1 MLQLLW
7 KIENMRSEIEVLAL
21 DDDFQDMETDE
32 VALKMS
38 ATTPHRTRPS
48 RPGAGTDDHDQCAML
63 IGPSHEADGRRAH
76 HGAADYAGG

>member
-1 MLQLLW
+1 MRLLPVLEAILNDQKEIMLQLLW

-38 ATTPHRTRPS
+38 ATTPHRTRH
-48 RPGAGTDDHDQCAML
+48 A
-63 IGPSHEADGRRAH
+63 SHLTNFVGSVQVSASMQ
-76 HGAADYAGG
+76 